1 MSHRPEDHYE
11 YVAVNDIMS
20 GTVRAFSQGD
30 PVPADTVEA
39 LGLLDSGDVVH
50 RDDYERPDGE
60 ETPARP
66 MKRGDMP
73 PHLVQADDKPSGDVA
88 GTPANAGTGSSR
100 IKTKATAAGKASE

>member
-20 GTVRAFSQGD
+20 GTVRAFSPGD

-73 PHLVQADDKPSGDVA
+73 PHLQSSAVPASAD
-88 GTPANAGTGSSR
+88 TGSSR
-100 IKTKATAAGKASE
+100 TKTKATAAGKASE

>member
-11 YVAVNDIMS
+11 YVAKTDIMS
-20 GTVRAFSQGD
+20 GTVRAFAPGD

-39 LGLLDSGDVVH
+39 LGLLDSGDVCH
-50 RDDYERPDGE
+50 RDDYKRPEGE

-73 PHLVQADDKPSGDVA
+73 PHLQESAVPPSAD
-88 GTPANAGTGSSR
+88 TGSSR
-100 IKTKATAAGKASE
+100 AKTKTAAQAKADAKGDA